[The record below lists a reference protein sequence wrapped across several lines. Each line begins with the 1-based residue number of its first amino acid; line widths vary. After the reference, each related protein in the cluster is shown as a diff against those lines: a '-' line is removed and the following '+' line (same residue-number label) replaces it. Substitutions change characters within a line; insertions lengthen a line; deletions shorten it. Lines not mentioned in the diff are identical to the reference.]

1 MRSYRFLLLLLLSSP
16 ACDMARTSLFFK
28 EPEFVI
34 QSEKLETF
42 GQSLQL
48 GDRSYVESAM
58 KDVFE
63 VTPEIPEAKQL
74 EDLIYNDGTFG
85 GGCDL
90 YGASEVVIGT
100 TAQAEFKRAFCGT
113 KLTESQPVISS
124 AQRMAQTVKA
134 CDVLIYGANTFPR
147 VMAKIIPGWTA
158 GRAENRPTP
167 DRMKSA
173 YALFDRT
180 GSLPDPVIEKLMD
193 LSNSVSDADEA
204 WRWVLKAY
212 CESPEFLQ
220 AW

>member
-1 MRSYRFLLLLLLSSP
+1 MRSIRFLLLLVLSSP
-16 ACDMARTSLFFK
+16 ACDMARTRLVFM
-28 EPEFVI
+28 EPESVV

-48 GDRSYVESAM
+48 ADRSYVESAL

-74 EDLIYNDGTFG
+74 EDLIYFDGSFG

-90 YGASEVVIGT
+90 YGASEVVSGT
-100 TAQAEFKRAFCGT
+100 AAQAEFKRASCGI
-113 KLTESQPVISS
+113 KLSESQPVTSS

-134 CDVLIYGANTFPR
+134 CDILIYGANTFPR
-147 VMAKIIPGWTA
+147 VMAKVIPGWTA
-158 GRAENRPTP
+158 GRAANRPTP
-167 DRMKSA
+167 ERLKVA

-180 GSLPDPVIEKLMD
+180 GLLPDAVIEKLMD

>member
-1 MRSYRFLLLLLLSSP
+1 VRTTRFLLSLLFLTS
-16 ACDMARTSLFFK
+16 ACNLARTNLFFK
-28 EPEFVI
+28 EPEALV
-34 QSEKLETF
+34 QSDKPENF

-74 EDLIYNDGTFG
+74 EDLIYYDGSFG

-90 YGASEVVIGT
+90 YGASEVAAGATVE
-100 TAQAEFKRAFCGT
+100 AEFKRASCGSG
-113 KLTESQPVISS
+113 LSESQSVHSS
-124 AQRMAQTVKA
+124 AQRMAQAVKA
-134 CDVLIYGANTFPR
+134 CDVLIHGANTFPR
-147 VMAKIIPGWTA
+147 VMTKIIPGWA
-158 GRAENRPTP
+158 PGKPANRPTP
-167 DRMKSA
+167 ERLMVA

-180 GSLPDPVIEKLMD
+180 GSLPDAVTEKLMD
-193 LSNSVSDADEA
+193 LANSVSDADES

>member
-1 MRSYRFLLLLLLSSP
+1 M
-16 ACDMARTSLFFK
+16 
-28 EPEFVI
+28 EPESVV

-48 GDRSYVESAM
+48 ADRSYVESAL

-74 EDLIYNDGTFG
+74 EDLIYYEGTFG

-90 YGASEVVIGT
+90 YGASELVSGA

-113 KLTESQPVISS
+113 KLTESQPVTSS
-124 AQRMAQTVKA
+124 PQRMAQTVKA
-134 CDVLIYGANTFPR
+134 CDALIYGANTFPR

-158 GRAENRPTP
+158 GRAANRPSLA
-167 DRMKSA
+167 RLRIA

-180 GSLPDPVIEKLMD
+180 GTLSDALGSKLIE
-193 LSNSVSDADEA
+193 LSDSVSDGDEA
-204 WRWVLKAY
+204 WRWVLKAF
-212 CESPEFLQ
+212 CEAPDFLQ
-220 AW
+220 GW